1 MIVPLGLWVLGEAC
15 RQATDWRERFPAASG
30 LAMNVN
36 LSVRQLL
43 EQDLISRVAQILSE
57 TSMEPGNLV
66 LEITEGSLMQEVG
79 LTVAKLHALKE
90 LGTRLAIDDFGTGS
104 SALGYLRQFPIDVL
118 KIDKSFV
125 DDLGQRSDASA
136 LVRTIIELAQSL
148 RLGVVAEGIETAEQ
162 LAELRRAGCG
172 SGQGYLFAKP
182 LVREDI
188 EDLLRSGARLAPA
201 GSELDPSRV
210 S

>member
-1 MIVPLGLWVLGEAC
+1 
-15 RQATDWRERFPAASG
+15 
-30 LAMNVN
+30 
-36 LSVRQLL
+36 
-43 EQDLISRVAQILSE
+43 
-57 TSMEPGNLV
+57 
-66 LEITEGSLMQEVG
+66 MQEVA
-79 LTVAKLHALKE
+79 LTAAKLHALKE

-125 DDLGQRSDASA
+125 DDLGQRPEASA
-136 LVRTIIELAQSL
+136 LVRTIIELARSL
-148 RLGVVAEGIETAEQ
+148 RLGVVAEGIETVEQ
-162 LAELRRAGCG
+162 LAELRGAGCG

-188 EDLLRSGARLAPA
+188 EDLLRNGARLVPA
-201 GSELDPSRV
+201 GSELDPSHV

>member
-1 MIVPLGLWVLGEAC
+1 
-15 RQATDWRERFPAASG
+15 
-30 LAMNVN
+30 
-36 LSVRQLL
+36 
-43 EQDLISRVAQILSE
+43 
-57 TSMEPGNLV
+57 MEPANLV
-66 LEITEGSLMQEVG
+66 LEITEGSLMQEVA
-79 LTVAKLHALKE
+79 LTAAKLHSLKE

-104 SALGYLRQFPIDVL
+104 SSLGYLRQFPIDVL

-125 DDLGQRSDASA
+125 DDLGQRADASA

-148 RLGVVAEGIETAEQ
+148 RLGVVAEGIETVEQ

-188 EDLLRSGARLAPA
+188 EELLRDGARLVPA
-201 GSELDPSRV
+201 DSELDPSRV